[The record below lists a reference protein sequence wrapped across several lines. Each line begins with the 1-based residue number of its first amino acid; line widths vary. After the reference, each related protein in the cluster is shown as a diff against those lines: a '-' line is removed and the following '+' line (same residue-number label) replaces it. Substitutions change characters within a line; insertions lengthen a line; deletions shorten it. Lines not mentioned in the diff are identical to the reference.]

1 MRFRAFAVLLFGVIL
16 SCKAKNTSANLE
28 NDLKATMQAYL
39 YKDKNNDSA
48 NVKFRVLDVIYYDD
62 KLKDMYDCQF
72 KVNMKI
78 KSLDTTGIMKA
89 NISRD
94 FKKVVRLY

>member
-1 MRFRAFAVLLFGVIL
+1 MRFRVFAVLLFVLML
-16 SCKAKNTSANLE
+16 SCKAKNTSADLE
-28 NDLKATMQAYL
+28 NDLKAAMQAYL
-39 YKDKNNDSA
+39 YKDKNNDST

-62 KLKDMYDCQF
+62 KLTDMYDCQF
-72 KVNMKI
+72 KVNMKT
-78 KSLDTTGIMKA
+78 KLLDTTGIMKA